1 MEGYEGGREA
11 ARQVVTLSRSCLKLS
26 PSTRLLVQVFANV
39 SGLGYILMQFGLIS
53 KQEIFHEFVNG
64 FNSVDEL
71 VTFINVGRGKELTDS
86 KINGTFNTQ
95 CSSGDGIVD
104 IRSDE
109 NVCRSAAV
117 RKSYPW
123 RKS

>member
-1 MEGYEGGREA
+1 MVVEGYEGGREA

-39 SGLGYILMQFGLIS
+39 GGVAYTLVQVGMIS

-64 FNSVDEL
+64 FNSLDEL

-86 KINGTFNTQ
+86 KINGTLPTLHE
-95 CSSGDGIVD
+95 
-104 IRSDE
+104 RLM
-109 NVCRSAAV
+109 
-117 RKSYPW
+117 
-123 RKS
+123 